1 MKHFRWFMLQHLVV
15 FGYLDWTLSRYTK
28 VLRVWNDMRVS
39 KWSKL
44 SSLTDIFMVISD
56 SQMMTI
62 LRNLCTSLMISFEP
76 YLLMTVDA
84 EIVRVTAVPAQSG
97 LTLHCNLLTQAAG
110 INKKVARTI
119 GIAVDARRRNRST
132 DSLQNN
138 VQRLK
143 EYRSKLIIF
152 PRKAAA
158 PKKGDGTVS
167 GFLQFITQTF
177 LGMNM
182 VLTLCDWFYCN
193 G

>member
-1 MKHFRWFMLQHLVV
+1 
-15 FGYLDWTLSRYTK
+15 
-28 VLRVWNDMRVS
+28 
-39 KWSKL
+39 
-44 SSLTDIFMVISD
+44 MVISD

-84 EIVRVTAVPAQSG
+84 EIVHVPAVPAQSS
-97 LTLHCNLLTQAAG
+97 LTLHCNLLIQAAG

-119 GIAVDARRRNRST
+119 GIAVDARRRNRSS

-167 GFLQFITQTF
+167 GILQFITLTF
-177 LGMNM
+177 LGINIYALRFVVYHSLQCIWQQFIVM
-182 VLTLCDWFYCN
+182 VTALVFAVKWWHFLRNLCTSLMTFEPFYSWWLHTL
-193 G
+193 

>member
-1 MKHFRWFMLQHLVV
+1 
-15 FGYLDWTLSRYTK
+15 
-28 VLRVWNDMRVS
+28 
-39 KWSKL
+39 
-44 SSLTDIFMVISD
+44 MVISD

-84 EIVRVTAVPAQSG
+84 EIVHVPAVPAQSS
-97 LTLHCNLLTQAAG
+97 LTLHCNLLIQAAG

-119 GIAVDARRRNRST
+119 GIAVDARRRNRSS

-167 GFLQFITQTF
+167 GILQFITLTF
-177 LGMNM
+177 LGINIDALRFVVYHSLQCIWQQFIVM
-182 VLTLCDWFYCN
+182 VTALVFAVK
-193 G
+193 